1 MASNAWS
8 NAYRILKLPNLQWFG
23 GLFFIY
29 CVGLVSLMQPQDAQM
44 MGQVAPAGAMGQQV
58 IIVQNKSGG
67 PKVFGIIAIILGGL
81 GVIFNLMNFG
91 TDLDGLSGGI
101 KGMYYFTTFMNLA
114 SAGVFAYAGVLLIQ
128 YQKKGVWFGFGA
140 IGITLLSGLISTF
153 VIAKEFEDALGED
166 AGGFMAT
173 LGLIMVGIQAI
184 CCSAIVSL
192 PLLMNG
198 ADLE

>member
-1 MASNAWS
+1 MH
-8 NAYRILKLPNLQWFG
+8 RFLLFG
-23 GLFFIY
+23 GRLLIY
-29 CVGLVSLMQPQDAQM
+29 CISSVPHMQPQDAQM

-114 SAGVFAYAGVLLIQ
+114 SAGVFAYAGVLLMQ
-128 YQKKGVWFGFGA
+128 YQRKGVWFGFGA
-140 IGITLLSGLISTF
+140 IGITVLSGLIQTF
-153 VIAKEFEDALGED
+153 VIAGEFEDVLGEE
-166 AGGFMAT
+166 AGGVMAT
-173 LGLIMVGIQAI
+173 LGLIMVGVQAI
-184 CCSAIVSL
+184 CCSLIVSL

>member
-1 MASNAWS
+1 
-8 NAYRILKLPNLQWFG
+8 
-23 GLFFIY
+23 
-29 CVGLVSLMQPQDAQM
+29 MQPQDAQM

-67 PKVFGIIAIILGGL
+67 PKVFGIIAIIIGGL
-81 GVIFNLMNFG
+81 GVIMNLMNFG

-101 KGMYYFTTFMNLA
+101 KGMFYFVTFMNLA
-114 SAGVFAYAGVLLIQ
+114 SAGVFAYAGVLLNAIPE
-128 YQKKGVWFGFGA
+128 KGCLVWVWCNWNNCIKRINFQ
-140 IGITLLSGLISTF
+140 TF
-153 VIAKEFEDALGED
+153 VIVGEFEDALGEE
-166 AGGFMAT
+166 AGGIMAT

-184 CCSAIVSL
+184 CCSLIVSL

>member
-8 NAYRILKLPNLQWFG
+8 NAYRILILHRFLLFG
-23 GLFFIY
+23 GRLLIY
-29 CVGLVSLMQPQDAQM
+29 CIVSVPHMQPQDAQM
-44 MGQVAPAGAMGQQV
+44 MGQVAPAGAGQQV

-67 PKVFGIIAIILGGL
+67 PKVFGIIAILIGGL
-81 GVIFNLMNFG
+81 GVIMSLMNFG
-91 TDLDGLSGGI
+91 TDLDGLSGGV
-101 KGMYYFTTFMNLA
+101 KGMFYFVTFMNLA
-114 SAGVFAYAGVLLIQ
+114 SAGVFAYAGVLLMQ
-128 YQKKGVWFGFGA
+128 YQRKGVWFGFGA
-140 IGITLLSGLISTF
+140 IGITVLSGLIQTF
-153 VIAKEFEDALGED
+153 VIAGEFEDALGED

-184 CCSAIVSL
+184 CCSLIVSL

>member
-8 NAYRILKLPNLQWFG
+8 NAYRILILHRFISFAG
-23 GLFFIY
+23 CFFIY
-29 CVGLVSLMQPQDAQM
+29 CRGSVPHMQPQDAQM

-81 GVIFNLMNFG
+81 GLLNGVLGVGDWDGGLWIFTGLM
-91 TDLDGLSGGI
+91 GI
-101 KGMYYFTTFMNLA
+101 V
-114 SAGVFAYAGVLLIQ
+114 SAGLFAWAGVLLMQ
-128 YQKKGVWFGFGA
+128 YQRKGVWVGFGSV
-140 IGITLLSGLISTF
+140 GINLVSGLVFTM
-153 VIAKEFEDALGED
+153 VVAKEANDELGED
-166 AGGFMAT
+166 AGGFFAS
-173 LGLIMVGIQAI
+173 LGIAIVGIQAV
-184 CCSAIVSL
+184 CCSAIVAL

>member
-1 MASNAWS
+1 
-8 NAYRILKLPNLQWFG
+8 
-23 GLFFIY
+23 
-29 CVGLVSLMQPQDAQM
+29 MQPQDAQM
-44 MGQVAPAGAMGQQV
+44 MGQVAPAGAGQQV

-67 PKVFGIIAIILGGL
+67 PKVFGIIAILIGGL
-81 GVIFNLMNFG
+81 GVIMSLMNFG
-91 TDLDGLSGGI
+91 TDLDGLSGGV

-114 SAGVFAYAGVLLIQ
+114 SAGVFAYAGVLLMQ
-128 YQKKGVWFGFGA
+128 YQRKGVWFGFGA
-140 IGITLLSGLISTF
+140 IGITVLSGLIQTF
-153 VIAKEFEDALGED
+153 VIAGEFEDALGED

-184 CCSAIVSL
+184 CCSLIVSL

>member
-1 MASNAWS
+1 MQFA
-8 NAYRILKLPNLQWFG
+8 G
-23 GLFFIY
+23 CFFIY
-29 CVGLVSLMQPQDAQM
+29 CAGSVLHMQPQDAQM